1 MSAND
6 TISSAGQGHDRSAP
20 EQQHDQPAL
29 DYSREQHHYD
39 QTTVLPSKQ
48 DDLMFNAKGTD
59 AYAGGDATASPDYKV
74 RPMSSSN
81 DEESGGVGEIRNG
94 NEKAGWRAWTFKR
107 VYAKY
112 KILFHLAIWAVW
124 TA

>member
-1 MSAND
+1 MSSND
-6 TISSAGQGHDRSAP
+6 NISSAGQGHNRSAHQDVDTNLDTAP
-20 EQQHDQPAL
+20 
-29 DYSREQHHYD
+29 DYSREHQ
-39 QTTVLPSKQ
+39 TVLPSKQ
-48 DDLMFNAKGTD
+48 DDLMFAKSTD
-59 AYAGGDATASPDYKV
+59 AYPGDATAPDYKV

-81 DEESGGVGEIRNG
+81 DEESGGVGEIRNE
-94 NEKAGWRAWTFKR
+94 NEKAGWRTWTVKR